1 MPLGKRSIT
10 EPVIYEEEPMK
21 KFAFIAALLF
31 AIPAYAVTYQG
42 GKCVKDCMTDA
53 EWEAHQRAVYTE
65 ACGIEIPAG
74 KSILDVVLPVGCA
87 GDSDDSE

>member
-1 MPLGKRSIT
+1 
-10 EPVIYEEEPMK
+10 MK
-21 KFAFIAALLF
+21 KFVFIAALLF

-42 GKCVKDCMTDA
+42 GKCVKDCMTAA

-74 KSILDVVLPVGCA
+74 KSVLDVVLPVGCA
-87 GDSDDSE
+87 GDTDDDD